1 MRNAL
6 VTTVALLSWAASGIA
21 SATVADAPKAAGA
34 PKAAADAPQKD
45 AAPAGRRP
53 NVLVVTLDT
62 TRADHTSA
70 YGYERRTTPR
80 LEETVAQ
87 GVRFEA
93 AYAPMATTL
102 PSHTTM
108 FTGLLPR
115 THGTLKNGLLVDAS
129 LPLLSEIL
137 GGAGYQTGAFL
148 SSFAVSS
155 NFGLNRGFSVYD
167 DDFKDGECKWDVARW
182 EGHKIDGDFCRR
194 GDLTRKRA
202 EAWLEEKGYV
212 PPVAGDAPDKGA
224 SVKDTPAKQP
234 AKPKDPFYV
243 WIHFFDAHNPYD
255 PPEEQAKLFPPKGNP
270 PTELDREI
278 AKYDAEIHFA
288 DQEMG
293 KLFDRLAKA
302 KVLDD
307 TLVIV
312 AGDHGEGLMDHGWML
327 HGLQIYEEAVR
338 VPFVF
343 RWPSKLPAGK
353 NIPQPVELADMTPTV
368 LELTGIA
375 TPKAKNDPEGLSLV
389 AAMNGTAT
397 LDADRK
403 VLVQRRFYES
413 DSERGVE
420 VKGSKHGL
428 RVGNWKYIEAKDED
442 SFELYDLAAD
452 PGEKNNLVKDK
463 PHQRS
468 TIASALE
475 TTLAD
480 TPQPPAPRTVSE
492 EDARRLE
499 ALGYVQ

>member
-1 MRNAL
+1 MRTLLLAMAVLLGAAGPSPAADPPAPAAQNAP
-6 VTTVALLSWAASGIA
+6 ADANAAAS
-21 SATVADAPKAAGA
+21 VK
-34 PKAAADAPQKD
+34 
-45 AAPAGRRP
+45 RP
-53 NVLVVTLDT
+53 NVLIVTLDT

-70 YGYERRTTPR
+70 YGYSRPTTPR
-80 LEETVAQ
+80 LAEFAKQ
-87 GVRFEA
+87 GVRFET

-115 THGTLKNGLLVDAS
+115 THGTLKNGLPVDAS

-137 GGAGYQTGAFL
+137 DGAGYRTAAFL

-155 NFGLNRGFSVYD
+155 KFGLQRGFDLYD
-167 DDFKDGECKWDVARW
+167 DDFRDGQCKWDVTRW
-182 EGHKIDGDFCRR
+182 EGHKLEGDFCRR
-194 GDLTRKRA
+194 GDLTRARA
-202 EAWLEEKGYV
+202 EAWLEQNGYL
-212 PPVAGDAPDKGA
+212 PA
-224 SVKDTPAKQP
+224 SAAQDGSAAKASASAASSAAQRP
-234 AKPKDPFYV
+234 SEPFYV

-255 PPEEQAKLFPPKGNP
+255 PPEEHAKLFPPLGNP

-293 KLFDRLAKA
+293 KLFDRLAAA
-302 KVLDD
+302 KLLDD

-338 VPFVF
+338 VPFVV
-343 RWPSKLPAGK
+343 RWPAKVPAGK
-353 NIPQPVELADMTPTV
+353 VIAEPVELADMTPTV

-375 TPKAKNDPEGLSLV
+375 MPNAKHAPEGMSLA
-389 AAMNGTAT
+389 AAMAGKAT
-397 LDADRK
+397 LDAKRP
-403 VLVQRRFYES
+403 VLVQRRFYAS
-413 DSERGVE
+413 DSERGVK

-428 RVGNWKYIEAKDED
+428 RLGDWKYIEAKEED
-442 SFELYDLAAD
+442 SFELYDLKSD
-452 PGEKNNLVKDK
+452 PGEKTNLATARPGERDTMAT
-463 PHQRS
+463 RL
-468 TIASALE
+468 A
-475 TTLAD
+475 TTLSSTAVAA
-480 TPQPPAPRTVSE
+480 PAPRTVSE